1 MWSSKGNILS
11 IHLVVQI
18 SAPKRGL
25 HCYSLF
31 NMRFG
36 VPFLSVLGFA
46 ALSNGVAAA
55 SVRLR
60 SQTVGSVDK
69 LAEAEFAIV
78 CP

>member
-1 MWSSKGNILS
+1 
-11 IHLVVQI
+11 
-18 SAPKRGL
+18 
-25 HCYSLF
+25 
-31 NMRFG
+31 MRFD

-55 SVRLR
+55 SVQLR
-60 SQTVGSVDK
+60 SQTAGSVDK